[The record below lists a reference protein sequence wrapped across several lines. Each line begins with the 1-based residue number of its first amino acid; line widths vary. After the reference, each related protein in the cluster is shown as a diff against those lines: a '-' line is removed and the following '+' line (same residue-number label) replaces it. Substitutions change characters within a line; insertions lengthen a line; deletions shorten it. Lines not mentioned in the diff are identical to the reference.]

1 MDWVEIVVK
10 VPSDSAE
17 AVMAVMGGYCYGGVV
32 AEPALLHVIGSEE
45 PVFAT
50 SQDDTLKGY
59 VALDG
64 SAEQARLLL
73 RESIYAVC
81 HPTTYEERTIREAD
95 WSGVW
100 KRHSRIQRV
109 GTRLVICPS
118 WKKHLARPG
127 DIVITIDP
135 GMAFGTGDHW
145 TTRSCLRALET
156 HLPTRADRVVD
167 IGAGSGILAIAA
179 AKLGAAVVLASDTDP
194 FAVQAATENCA
205 RNNVADVV
213 QVRAGSIEQI
223 ESHGWAKG
231 TIDLLVANLN
241 SALHLQLGEEMLAC
255 VMPGG
260 VMIAS
265 GIGAPAAPS
274 VKAHYRGLG
283 AALIASRNNGEW
295 HTLVLRKTL

>member
-1 MDWVEIVVK
+1 MDWVEIVIK
-10 VPSDSAE
+10 VPSQSTE
-17 AVMAVMGGYCYGGVV
+17 VVMAVMGDYCYGGVV
-32 AEPALLHVIGSEE
+32 AEPALVHVAGSEE
-45 PVFAT
+45 PVFADDE
-50 SQDDTLKGY
+50 DDTVKGY
-59 VALDG
+59 VSLDG
-64 SAEQARLLL
+64 SAEQVRLLL
-73 RESIYAVC
+73 RESICAVC
-81 HPTTYEERTIREAD
+81 QPTTYDEHTIREDD
-95 WSGVW
+95 WSAAW

-109 GTRLVICPS
+109 GMRLVVCPS
-118 WKKHLARPG
+118 WKKHLVRPG

-167 IGAGSGILAIAA
+167 IGTGSGILAIAA
-179 AKLGAAVVLASDTDP
+179 AKLGAAAVLAADTDL
-194 FAVQAATENCA
+194 FAVQAAAENCA
-205 RNNVADVV
+205 RNNVADIV
-213 QVRAGSIEQI
+213 QVKAGSVEQL
-223 ESHGWAKG
+223 ESCGWSRG
-231 TIDLLVANLN
+231 TVDLLVANLN

-265 GIGAPAAPS
+265 GIGAPAARS

-295 HTLVLRKTL
+295 HTLVLRKAL